1 MKKQDTLFQTYL
13 DEIQELT
20 EAKNY
25 QEALKKV
32 KEVKENN
39 FWTMKQN
46 DILDQLDSVIT
57 RLYTKKVNNEIIDK
71 MSKKDILNEILSKNK
86 LNLSL
91 FDILVNRFGDQIEER
106 DIDLYIQEWLNSKTI
121 SNVDKYYILT
131 GLKTLD
137 KLPKAKLTVYNS
149 NQKKILE
156 IDLKDWDEDFHKIQY
171 YQDIFNQIDKYFFK
185 TPSYSKFAESI
196 IDTISMW
203 HFGTKTDYEIDELS
217 KNIIAYVEF
226 LTQQKD
232 FNDIDFF
239 KWIESILRNRE
250 E

>member
-20 EAKNY
+20 KAKNY

-171 YQDIFNQIDKYFFK
+171 YQNTFNQIDKYFFK
-185 TPSYSKFAESI
+185 TPSYSKFAEAI

-203 HFGTKTDYEIDELS
+203 HFGTKTDYEINELS

-239 KWIESILRNRE
+239 KWIESILRKQE
-250 E
+250 I